1 MDDLHVSHSLD
12 LPEHAELGIEP
23 TDSIQSSLKDESNW
37 IQSRNV
43 HQIAEVLYVT
53 DVIRE

>member
-12 LPEHAELGIEP
+12 LPEHAELGIES

-43 HQIAEVLYVT
+43 HQIAKVLHVT